1 MKFERTGAPS
11 PGASA
16 TSRASSPQSTS
27 ARARVRAEAHRTRVR
42 ERDERDGA
50 GQHAPDEHGRH
61 EHLRADRQRA
71 RVARHLCDDQRG
83 LERPVSG
90 APSATSAKPA
100 SASAASSGSSQSA
113 FASSSIARA
122 GARVLRAQRVD
133 GGEDRALVVVPA
145 RSPRRYSRGRSSQR
159 LAIRFRL
166 ISVVPTATPAV
177 IASRQYDSAKFP
189 YASASAP

>member
-27 ARARVRAEAHRTRVR
+27 AVRACAPKRTGPGWAS
-42 ERDERDGA
+42 ETSATGPGTHA
-50 GQHAPDEHGRH
+50 PGQHGRD

-71 RVARHLCDDQRG
+71 RVARHLGDHQRG
-83 LERPVSG
+83 LERAGLGRAERDLGEARLGERRVERLVPVRLRVELDR
-90 APSATSAKPA
+90 
-100 SASAASSGSSQSA
+100 
-113 FASSSIARA
+113 AR

-133 GGEDRALVVVPA
+133 RGEDRALIVVPLEIHA
-145 RSPRRYSRGRSSQR
+145 RYSRGRSSQR